1 MSSRNRV
8 KNSFQFS
15 SLLFLFLALPAY
27 AQSVTCDGEHKLVK
41 YGMDMPYD
49 KFEYY
54 LVIDGVVSK
63 CEQDK
68 HSIYSERSGSFD
80 CAKNLDLYVKNFP
93 TEEYLLRIAQ
103 AQDRL
108 TASKVFSLISAEPF
122 SVLTLASKLDSRGRY
137 LDRRGFDFKS
147 ASMGKSIYSDDCRL
161 KYDEYRFNFAGESKE
176 DVAFV
181 FRFLQNVRKV
191 VYLTGVQDGLYVYD
205 VDKKSLYIDDS
216 IQMKGG
222 ELERHVG
229 DPWQSGG
236 TYEVLDGTQIL
247 YRSSRGL
254 NRVYTFDPSY

>member
-1 MSSRNRV
+1 MPCRNRV
-8 KNSFQFS
+8 KNSFRFS
-15 SLLFLFLALPAY
+15 TFLFLLLALPAY
-27 AQSVTCDGEHKLVK
+27 AQKVNCDGEHKLVK

-63 CEQDK
+63 CDQHK
-68 HSIYSERSGSFD
+68 YSIYSERSGSFD

-93 TEEYLLRIAQ
+93 TEEYLLNSAQ
-103 AQDRL
+103 ERL
-108 TASKVFSLISAEPF
+108 TTSKVFSLVSAEPF
-122 SVLTLASKLDSRGRY
+122 PVLTLASKLDSKGHY
-137 LDRRGFDFKS
+137 LDRRVFDFKS

-161 KYDEYRFNFAGESKE
+161 KFDEYRFNFAGESKE

-191 VYLTGVQDGLYVYD
+191 VRLTGVQDGLYVYD

-247 YRSSRGL
+247 YRSSSGL